1 MDPYFI
7 ANFAKGVS
15 ALVGGCFFFYVGVL
29 HFTDTEWF
37 EPIVPPIFGYAK
49 LWVLI
54 SGVAEIMVGVAL
66 VISGFEIIVDHGTY
80 YRERAGVSSAV
91 LLILLY
97 PANLYMWI
105 YDVELG
111 GGESLSP
118 FGHIVRLLLQIGGIA
133 ISLWISGLSIE
144 SLKGRFR
151 IEN

>member
-1 MDPYFI
+1 MGLIPIIFGASFVFVGLRHFQDP
-7 ANFAKGVS
+7 A
-15 ALVGGCFFFYVGVL
+15 
-29 HFTDTEWF
+29 WF
-37 EPIVPPIFGYAK
+37 EPIVPPIFGFAK

-66 VISGFEIIVDHGTY
+66 VIAGFEIIVDHGTY
-80 YRERAGVSSAV
+80 YRERAGVSSAL

>member
-7 ANFAKGVS
+7 ANFAKGFS

-66 VISGFEIIVDHGTY
+66 VIAGFEIIVDHGTY
-80 YRERAGVSSAV
+80 YRERAGVSSAL

-111 GGESLSP
+111 VESPFLLSGILSDYYYRLEELPLACGFLDYPLSP
-118 FGHIVRLLLQIGGIA
+118 
-133 ISLWISGLSIE
+133 
-144 SLKGRFR
+144 
-151 IEN
+151 

>member
-1 MDPYFI
+1 M
-7 ANFAKGVS
+7 
-15 ALVGGCFFFYVGVL
+15 
-29 HFTDTEWF
+29 
-37 EPIVPPIFGYAK
+37 PPIFGYAK

-80 YRERAGVSSAV
+80 YRERAGVSSAL

-144 SLKGRFR
+144 SLKGPFR